1 MKFRKRARRPKQG
14 GRVRRKRRHV
24 HTMLLAG
31 TFFVPHAAKLT
42 PKTRSSSAPAVASTP
57 APLTIPPSFDVA
69 VTTTTFRLPPAAF
82 DHLIAAAAAKYALD
96 AALIRAVINAES
108 AFDPLAVSDAGA
120 MGLMQLMPSLAAE
133 LEVTDPFDPRQ
144 NIFAG
149 SRYLKQLL
157 DAYDGDV
164 SLALASYNAGPGAV
178 ERYNGVP
185 PYPETQHYVKTI
197 TNALEDGD

>member
-1 MKFRKRARRPKQG
+1 MKFRKRAGRPKEG

-42 PKTRSSSAPAVASTP
+42 PKTKTSAAPTVASTP
-57 APLTIPPSFDVA
+57 APLVIPPSFDVA
-69 VTTTTFRLPPAAF
+69 VTTTFRLPPSAF
-82 DHLIAAAAAKYALD
+82 DHLIAAASAKYTLD

-108 AFDPLAVSDAGA
+108 AFDPLAVSSAGA
-120 MGLMQLMPSLAAE
+120 MGLMQLMPTLAAE
-133 LEVTDPFDPRQ
+133 LGVTDPFDPRQ

-157 DAYDGDV
+157 DSYDGDI

-197 TNALEDGD
+197 TNALDDSD

>member
-1 MKFRKRARRPKQG
+1 
-14 GRVRRKRRHV
+14 
-24 HTMLLAG
+24 MLLAG

-42 PKTRSSSAPAVASTP
+42 PRTKASSAPTVASTP
-57 APLTIPPSFDVA
+57 APLVIPPSFDVG
-69 VTTTTFRLPPAAF
+69 VTTTFRLPPSAF
-82 DHLIAAAAAKYALD
+82 DHLIAAASLKYSLD

-108 AFDPLAVSDAGA
+108 AFDPLAVSSAGA
-120 MGLMQLMPSLAAE
+120 MGLMQLMPTLAAE
-133 LEVTDPFDPRQ
+133 LGVTDPFDPRQ

-157 DAYDGDV
+157 DSYDGDI

-197 TNALEDGD
+197 TNALDDSD